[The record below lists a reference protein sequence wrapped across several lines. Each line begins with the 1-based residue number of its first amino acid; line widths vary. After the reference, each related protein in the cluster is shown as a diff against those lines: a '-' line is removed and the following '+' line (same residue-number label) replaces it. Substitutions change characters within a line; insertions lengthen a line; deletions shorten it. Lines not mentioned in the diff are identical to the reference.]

1 MNLKTFA
8 QQARTILMGGVAKKI
23 SYWGFDAQGQLTEEP
38 QWVEGGY
45 YVRGDAYD
53 NAGAKP
59 RYQKLREAIRKRGV
73 REVTEEAAYTW
84 FNRMVALKILS
95 ANGYE
100 LPTLDYADGNQH
112 LPQLLQRA
120 RRGEYTTYLTANE
133 QGRIQRV
140 LHDYAMDTAAFGILL
155 TGYCHAHPLIQ
166 RVFGGIDDY
175 TELLLPDDI
184 LDSNGFLH
192 LLNTTDALTEAD
204 YQRVELI
211 GWLYQFYISER
222 KDEVFAAFKKNQ
234 KAEAKDIPAATQIFT
249 PNWIVKYMVQNTV
262 GKLWLDH
269 RPDSAIKPQ
278 LKYLVESSDSAQPQA
293 LVHDITH
300 LKLLDPAAGSGHILV
315 EGFDMLYDIYEEE
328 YYSPQEAVEHILRHN
343 LFGLDIDNRAA
354 QLARFAVLLKAAKR
368 YPAVLKSGLLPQIY
382 AMPAPRPF
390 SRQEVLDFL
399 GDQGYPYENELSTAL
414 DLMQDAQNLGSVMQ
428 LSLSPDTRQH
438 VAARWQQLENQAFRS
453 FTDETLL
460 QSLRPYLEVLML
472 LTQTYEAIA
481 ANPPYMGAG
490 NMNNRL
496 KEYVNAR
503 YPLSKSDLFAV
514 FMEACLQLNTP
525 NGLTGM
531 INQHSWMFLSSYE
544 ALRVEL
550 LEKHHILSML
560 HLGPRTFEELS
571 GEVVQSTA
579 FVLQKSHEPQAAL
592 FQPLEKGE
600 NVDNHRTGTY
610 YRLVNYRNND
620 EKERHFLLNDNLYT
634 NIYQRNFS
642 KIPGSPIAYWVSA
655 DFIVLFEGK
664 CIKDLIEPKNGMS
677 VNSEFVSD
685 WHEVFFQDIG
695 ININSAEENTKS
707 GKTWFPL
714 SKGGGFRKWYGN
726 LNYVAKYGN
735 NGEELKHFV
744 THNPSDPNTK
754 HWSRRLINT
763 EYHYKE
769 AITWNKVSSVNICFR
784 LVETGFIYAD
794 AGPIIPSIDYQMLG
808 FLNSK
813 VATTTLKLINPTI
826 NYFTTDIGK
835 LPYISNTIPQTHNLV
850 DSCIKISKK
859 DWDSRETSWDFET
872 TPLWEKGA
880 NLPEAYQQWQRE
892 VTHDFFQLH
901 ANEEDLHRIFIELYG
916 LKEELTPEVALKDIT
931 ILQEELDTNA
941 LVALEPVFRE
951 RGAVELPIKR
961 EVVMQQLI
969 SYAIGCMMG
978 RYRLD
983 KPGLHI
989 AHPDPTEAELA
1000 PYTFN
1005 GQSVEIDADAI
1016 LPLMGTAADFPDDVL
1031 HRFKTFLDVLWG
1043 EETRISNLNF
1053 LQECLNQD
1061 LEKFLVNGFWKVHG
1075 SMYKKKPI
1083 YWLFAS
1089 PKGAFQVLVY
1099 MHRMNSFTVEKIR
1112 SNYLMEHLRNL
1123 RFQIEQLS
1131 NHPGTLGRDDAK
1143 RLDKLRADLL
1153 ECETYDLHLKIAA
1166 DAQLSFD
1173 LDDGVSVNYE
1183 KFKAVVAGIK

>member
-23 SYWGFDAQGQLTEEP
+23 SYWGFDAQGHPTEEP

-45 YVRGDAYD
+45 YFRGEAYD

-84 FNRMVALKILS
+84 FNRMVALKIVS

-222 KDEVFAAFKKNQ
+222 KDEVFASFKKNQ

-269 RPDSAIKPQ
+269 RPDSPLRQKMN
-278 LKYLVESSDSAQPQA
+278 YLVPSNESASPLPNRGGAGGG
-293 LVHDITH
+293 VR
-300 LKLLDPAAGSGHILV
+300 LLDPAAGSGHILV
-315 EGFDMLYDIYEEE
+315 EGFDLLYDIYEEE

-428 LSLSPDTRQH
+428 FSLSPDTRRH

-481 ANPPYMGAG
+481 ANPPYMGQK

-525 NGLTGM
+525 NGLMGM
-531 INQHSWMFLSSYE
+531 INQQSWMFLSSYE

-550 LEKHHILSML
+550 LEKHHIKSML
-560 HLGPRTFEELS
+560 HLGPRTFEELN

-579 FVLQKSHEPQAAL
+579 FVLQKGNELQTSL
-592 FQPLEKGE
+592 FQPLEEKQTK
-600 NVDNHRTGTY
+600 DDHRTGTY
-610 YRLVNYRNND
+610 YRLVDYQNNQ
-620 EKERHFLLNDNLYT
+620 EKESHFLTQQYHYT
-634 NIYQRNFS
+634 RIPQYNFR
-642 KIPGSPIAYWVSA
+642 KMPGSPIAYWATNKMVEIFESFKAMSTVAEPRQGLTTSDNDRFLRLWFEVKKGAIGFNIIDSQSSIETKLKWFPHNKGGSIRKWFGNNEHIVNWLNNGFEIKSLSPKSVIRNPSYYFKSGMTWSA
-655 DFIVLFEGK
+655 ISSGIFAGRYCNNGFIFDSKGPVLFSRK
-664 CIKDLIEPKNGMS
+664 
-677 VNSEFVSD
+677 
-685 WHEVFFQDIG
+685 
-695 ININSAEENTKS
+695 EENLLYII
-707 GKTWFPL
+707 GL
-714 SKGGGFRKWYGN
+714 
-726 LNYVAKYGN
+726 LNSTVSN
-735 NGEELKHFV
+735 TFLKILAPTLDF
-744 THNPSDPNTK
+744 SQ
-754 HWSRRLINT
+754 
-763 EYHYKE
+763 
-769 AITWNKVSSVNICFR
+769 
-784 LVETGFIYAD
+784 
-794 AGPIIPSIDYQMLG
+794 GPIS
-808 FLNSK
+808 
-813 VATTTLKLINPTI
+813 
-826 NYFTTDIGK
+826 K
-835 LPYISNTIPQTHNLV
+835 LPYTESEKIQEKTEIVKYCISL
-850 DSCIKISKK
+850 SRK
-859 DWDSRETSWDFET
+859 DWDSRETSWDFQT
-872 TPLWEKGA
+872 TPLGEKGA
-880 NLPEAYQQWQRE
+880 NLPEAYQQWQQE
-892 VTHDFFQLH
+892 VSRDFFQLH
-901 ANEEDLHRIFIELYG
+901 ANEEELNRIFIELYG
-916 LKEELTPEVALKDIT
+916 LQEELTPEVALKDIT

-961 EVVMQQLI
+961 EVVMHQLI
-969 SYAIGCMMG
+969 SYAIGCLMG

-1000 PYTFN
+1000 PYAFN
-1005 GQSVEIDADAI
+1005 GQTVEIDADAI

-1043 EETRISNLNF
+1043 EETRIANLNF

-1131 NHPGTLGRDDAK
+1131 NQTGTLGRDDAK

-1183 KFKAVVAGIK
+1183 KFKAVVAPIK

>member
-23 SYWGFDAQGQLTEEP
+23 SYWGFDAQGHLTEEP
-38 QWVEGGY
+38 KWVEGGY
-45 YVRGDAYD
+45 FFRGEPYD

-184 LDSNGFLH
+184 LDANGFLH

-211 GWLYQFYISER
+211 GWLYQFYVADR
-222 KDEVFAAFKKNQ
+222 KDEVVGFSKSGKKV
-234 KAEAKDIPAATQIFT
+234 ETKDIPAATQIFT
-249 PNWIVKYMVQNTV
+249 PNWIVKYMVENTV
-262 GKLWLDH
+262 GKLWLNLH
-269 RPDSAIKPQ
+269 PDSLLKND
-278 LKYLVESSDSAQPQA
+278 LKYLVESADTKYDSPIIKEVSQ
-293 LVHDITH
+293 

-315 EGFDMLYDIYEEE
+315 EGFDLLYEMYMEEFYTPE
-328 YYSPQEAVEHILRHN
+328 EAVESILQNN
-343 LFGLDIDNRAA
+343 LFGLDLDKRAA
-354 QLARFAVLLKAAKR
+354 QLAKFAVLLKAAKK
-368 YPAVLKSGLLPQIY
+368 YKDVIKKGWVPHIY
-382 AMPAPRPF
+382 SMPESADF
-390 SRQEVLDFL
+390 SRQEIFDFL
-399 GDQGYPYENELSTAL
+399 GLVGVKYEDELIAVL
-414 DLMQDAQNLGSVMQ
+414 NLMKEAKNLGSIMKFSISVE
-428 LSLSPDTRQH
+428 
-438 VAARWQQLENQAFRS
+438 AADFFAKRLVELENKPFKS
-453 FTDETLL
+453 FDEEIIY
-460 QSLRPYLEVLML
+460 SKIGPYLRVLFL
-472 LTQTYEAIA
+472 LLKKYEAVV
-481 ANPPYMGAG
+481 ANPPYMG
-490 NMNNRL
+490 NKWMNESLAKYIEKN
-496 KEYVNAR
+496 YAD
-503 YPLSKSDLFAV
+503 SKTDLMTV
-514 FMEACLQLNTP
+514 FIEVCHNLMVDKAYSGIVTLD
-525 NGLTGM
+525 
-531 INQHSWMFLSSYE
+531 SWMFLSSFE
-544 ALRVEL
+544 KLRNLIFTQSNIDSLVHIGWNSFPDGHPYNRGVAFCL
-550 LEKHHILSML
+550 CKYSNRAGIYINLSNVPATVDKHTLFLE
-560 HLGPRTFEELS
+560 
-571 GEVVQSTA
+571 
-579 FVLQKSHEPQAAL
+579 
-592 FQPLEKGE
+592 
-600 NVDNHRTGTY
+600 
-610 YRLVNYRNND
+610 RN
-620 EKERHFLLNDNLYT
+620 FSNDNKHVKSAKE
-634 NIYQRNFS
+634 FS
-642 KIPGSPIAYWVSA
+642 KIPGSPVAYWVSNRMIDLFNKPKIQEIGNA
-655 DFIVLFEGK
+655 KEGIGTRDDERFIRFSWEVSKIKIG
-664 CIKDLIEPKNGMS
+664 KDLKWLLTDKAGSN
-677 VNSEFVSD
+677 
-685 WHEVFFQDIG
+685 
-695 ININSAEENTKS
+695 
-707 GKTWFPL
+707 
-714 SKGGGFRKWYGN
+714 RKWYSMILHVMNWENNGFEIRNFKDGN
-726 LNYVAKYGN
+726 GKLKSRPQNISFLYLPAVSWGKVTSGQSSFRYRSQGYGFNDAAPSLFSNKYLFYLCGLLNTKVTEALLSISGN
-735 NGEELKHFV
+735 NINYTVGSIQSLPLVFADPIEKIVIEE
-744 THNPSDPNTK
+744 
-754 HWSRRLINT
+754 
-763 EYHYKE
+763 
-769 AITWNKVSSVNICFR
+769 KVSYCI
-784 LVETGFIYAD
+784 T
-794 AGPIIPSIDYQMLG
+794 
-808 FLNSK
+808 
-813 VATTTLKLINPTI
+813 
-826 NYFTTDIGK
+826 
-835 LPYISNTIPQTHNLV
+835 NT
-850 DSCIKISKK
+850 KK

-872 TPLWEKGA
+872 TPLGEKGA

-901 ANEEDLHRIFIELYG
+901 ANEEELNRIFIELYG
-916 LKEELTPEVALKDIT
+916 LQEELTPEVALKDIT

-941 LVALEPVFRE
+941 LVALESEFRE

-1000 PYTFN
+1000 PYEI
-1005 GQSVEIDADAI
+1005 GGYPVEIDADAI

-1043 EETRISNLNF
+1043 EETRIANLNF

-1061 LEKFLVNGFWKVHG
+1061 LEKFLVNGFWKVHC

-1131 NHPGTLGRDDAK
+1131 NQPGTLGRDDAK

-1153 ECETYDLHLKIAA
+1153 ECETYDLHLKTIA
-1166 DAQLSFD
+1166 DAQISFD